1 MKRAGGGGI
10 LIGGVCLIILGWI
23 LQAGLIEWLLDML
36 GFMMIISGII
46 LGVYGLI
53 RMFSKD

>member
-36 GFMMIISGII
+36 GFMMIIAGII

>member
-10 LIGGVCLIILGWI
+10 LIGGVCLIILCWV
-23 LQAGLIEWLLDML
+23 LQSGLIEWLLDML
-36 GFMMIISGII
+36 GFMMIIAGII